1 MKIDALNLM
10 AFGPFTGHLLDFS
23 NGGYGLHLVY
33 GPNEA
38 GKSSALRA
46 LRSLLYGIDERSSD
60 GFLHPYTRMRI
71 GGALRSSDGEV
82 LEIVRRKGRINTL
95 RAADDREVVDQSVL
109 AGFLNNMGEDLFCT
123 MFGIGYDDLVAGGQE
138 IVSGGGDLGQLVFS
152 AGSGI
157 VRLRGIRDALH
168 AEAEGLYKPSGKN
181 PRVNEALSSLKE
193 TDRRLR
199 DTMLPGNRWVRMDK
213 EISDALAKRST
224 VESSL
229 RENETRRSHLA
240 RVREALP
247 LIARRREVL
256 EDLTARQGVALLPED
271 FSENRRSLV
280 AELDTARR
288 DARRAQEA
296 IESIGQEMKGLSP
309 SDAVIDNA
317 ALIESFHQQLGSQR
331 KAAADRVHLET
342 RRAALVSECR
352 EILKNLSG
360 NLSVDLAEDNTGA
373 LLLKQVERFR
383 ITKEQAAAIRRLSS
397 EYGQIAARIEA
408 DRDALPGLE
417 AEIGRLAEKHR
428 NLPAPANPEI
438 LDALQSVLEQAAET
452 ASLEKQA
459 ASRQRELDSQKTDLE
474 TRLNRLG
481 LSEKGAHDLETLPIP
496 SMESIQ
502 VFEERLDAANG
513 NIRELDKEKRENTER
528 IRDAETRIQAKEMTQ
543 SVCSEADLEAARI
556 RRNEGWR
563 LVRVQLDGA
572 AADDDALS
580 AYLSEVNDQPVLADA
595 FERDLE
601 KSDELADR
609 LRREAD
615 RVAEHARLHA
625 DREAARQ
632 RQAELDRE
640 YEQTEATR
648 TVLAAEWSRLWEP
661 AGIRPESPR
670 EMERWVRDAEAL
682 KADFSAFGRS
692 LREMDDMRRTIDAC
706 RKDLAERIRVFGK
719 RADPEAESL
728 GVLLARAKKSVD
740 DEKVL
745 AGRHEK
751 IGEELAARKKEMA
764 AARGRLEAGEAAL
777 ERWRTRWKAAAAPLG
792 LSADALPADA
802 DAVME
807 EIRSLLEKVRDVET
821 FEKRIRG
828 IDRDASDFA
837 EGVAR
842 LADAAAPDLAGRPPD
857 DIALQLHARLTRSR
871 EAKSRYNALEK
882 QLTAQKK
889 QFEAARKTA
898 SDRESRLAR
907 MCEEAG
913 CADYTL
919 LPEAERQSE
928 KRRELEA
935 EKQRI
940 EERLLGLSAG
950 ATVYEFVEAAGLVDP
965 DAIDPEIGRCD
976 EAIAALSAEKDY
988 LAETIGSLRNELS
1001 KMDGGGEA
1009 AELAQKR
1016 QEILGRLDPDA
1027 RRYARVRIA
1036 TRILD
1041 RAIERFREKNQG
1053 PLLRRA
1059 SELFSEITCGSFQ
1072 GVRAEFDGAGS
1083 PVIAG
1088 VRGNDGDL
1096 VYVPGMSDG
1105 TADQLYLAL
1114 RLAGLEMTIEKS
1126 GPMPFIVDDILIK
1139 FDDQRAA
1146 AALKILADLSL
1157 YTQVIFFTHHS
1168 HLVDLAKDHI
1178 PQQTIF
1184 HHLSGSAS

>member
-1 MKIDALNLM
+1 MKIDALHLM
-10 AFGPFTGHLLDFS
+10 AFGPFTGHVLDFS
-23 NGGYGLHLVY
+23 RDGFGFHLVY
-33 GPNEA
+33 GSNEA

-46 LRSLLYGIDERSSD
+46 LRALLYGIDERSPD
-60 GFLHPYTRMRI
+60 GFIHPYSRMRI
-71 GGALRSSDGEV
+71 GGTLRSADGEV

-95 RAADDREVVDQSVL
+95 RDADDREVVDESVL
-109 AGFLNNMGEDLFCT
+109 SGFLNNMGEDLFCT
-123 MFGIGYDDLVAGGQE
+123 MFGIGYDDLVAGGRE

-157 VRLRGIRDALH
+157 VRLRGVRDALH

-181 PRVNEALSSLKE
+181 PRINEALSSLKE

-199 DTMLPGNRWVRMDK
+199 DAMLPGNRWVRMDK
-213 EISDALAKRST
+213 ELRDALSKRST

-229 RENETRRSHLA
+229 RQSETRRSHLV
-240 RVREALP
+240 RVRDALP

-256 EDLTARQGVALLPED
+256 DDLAARRNAALLPQD

-288 DARRAQEA
+288 DARRAQAA
-296 IESIGQEMKGLSP
+296 IESIEKEMKGLSP

-317 ALIESFHQQLGSQR
+317 SLIESFHQQLGSQR
-331 KAAADRVHLET
+331 KAAADRLNLET
-342 RRAALVSECR
+342 RRASLVSECR
-352 EILKNLSG
+352 GILKNLLG
-360 NLSVDLAEDNTGA
+360 NLSGDLSETRAEA
-373 LLLKQVERFR
+373 LLPKEVERLR
-383 ITKEQAAAIRRLSS
+383 LTKEQTAAIRRLSS
-397 EYGQIAARIEA
+397 EYGQIAARIEN

-417 AEIGRLAEKHR
+417 AEIERLSEKQCG
-428 NLPAPANPEI
+428 LPEPVNPEA
-438 LDALQSVLEQAAET
+438 LDSLQSVLDHAAEC
-452 ASLEKQA
+452 APLEKQHA
-459 ASRQRELDSQKTDLE
+459 GRQRELDSRKKELE
-474 TRLNRLG
+474 NRLDRLG
-481 LSEKGAHDLETLPIP
+481 LSGKNAHDLDTLSIP
-496 SMESIQ
+496 SKEAIQ
-502 VFEERLDAANG
+502 AFEERLAETNAG
-513 NIRELDKEKRENTER
+513 VRELDREIKDNTER
-528 IRDAETRIQAKEMTQ
+528 IRDAETRIQAREMTQ
-543 SVCSEADLEAARI
+543 SVCSEADLAAARS

-580 AYLSEVNDQPVLADA
+580 AYLSEAEGQASLADA
-595 FERDLE
+595 FEQDLG
-601 KSDELADR
+601 KSDEVADR

-640 YEQTEATR
+640 YERA
-648 TVLAAEWSRLWEP
+648 LAERAALSDEWNRLWEP
-661 AGIRPESPR
+661 AGIRPETPR

-682 KADFSAFGRS
+682 KADLSAFARS
-692 LREMDDMRRTIDAC
+692 LRDLDEIRRTAAAC
-706 RKDLAERIRVFGK
+706 SNDLAKRMRALGK
-719 RADPEAESL
+719 PADPEAESL
-728 GVLLARAKKSVD
+728 GVLLARAKKIVD
-740 DEKVL
+740 DEKAL

-751 IGEELAARKKEMA
+751 IGEELAARKKELA
-764 AARGRLEAGEAAL
+764 AARKRLEAGEAAL
-777 ERWRTRWKAAAAPLG
+777 EHWRTRWQAAVGPLG
-792 LSADALPADA
+792 LSADALPAEA

-807 EIRSLLEKVRDVET
+807 EIRSLFEKVRDAET

-857 DIALQLHARLTRSR
+857 DVVLQLHARLTRSR

-882 QLTAQKK
+882 QLAAQKK
-889 QFEAARKTA
+889 QFEEARKTA
-898 SDRESRLAR
+898 ADREARLAR

-913 CADYTL
+913 CTDYTL

-940 EERLLGLSAG
+940 EDRLLELSAG
-950 ATVYEFVEAAGLVDP
+950 ATVDEFVEAAGQVDP
-965 DAIDPEIGRCD
+965 DGIEPEIGRCD
-976 EAIAALSAEKDY
+976 EAIASLSGEKDR

-1001 KMDGGGEA
+1001 GMDGGGEA

-1059 SELFSEITCGSFQ
+1059 SDLFAEITCGSFR
-1072 GVRAEFDGAGS
+1072 GVRAEFDGAGN

-1114 RLAGLEMTIEKS
+1114 RMAGLEMTIEKS
-1126 GPMPFIVDDILIK
+1126 GPMPFVVDDILIK

-1146 AALKILADLSL
+1146 AALKILANLSL
-1157 YTQVIFFTHHS
+1157 GTQVIFFTHHS
-1168 HLVDLAKDHI
+1168 HLVDLAKEHI
-1178 PQQTIF
+1178 PRQTIF
-1184 HHLSGSAS
+1184 HHLS

>member
-1 MKIDALNLM
+1 MKIDSLHLL
-10 AFGPFTGHLLDFS
+10 AFGPFTRHLLDFS
-23 NGGYGLHLVY
+23 NAGYGVHLVY

-38 GKSSALRA
+38 GKTSALRA
-46 LRSLLYGIDERSSD
+46 LRSLLYGIDERSPD
-60 GFLHPYTRMRI
+60 GFLHPYSRMRI

-95 RAADDREVVDQSVL
+95 RAADDREVVDESVL
-109 AGFLNNMGEDLFCT
+109 AGFLNNMGGDLFCT
-123 MFGIGYDDLVAGGQE
+123 MFGIGYDDLVAGGRE

-168 AEAEGLYKPSGKN
+168 NEAENLYKPSGKN
-181 PRVNEALSSLKE
+181 PRINEALSGLKDV
-193 TDRRLR
+193 DRRLR

-213 EISDALAKRST
+213 ELSDALAKRDS
-224 VESSL
+224 VVSSL
-229 RENETRRSHLA
+229 RENETRRSHLV

-256 EDLTARQGVALLPED
+256 EDLGARQSVALLPED
-271 FSENRRSLV
+271 FSENRRRLV

-296 IESIGQEMKGLSP
+296 IESIEKEMKGLSP

-331 KAAADRVHLET
+331 KAAADRVTLET
-342 RRAALVSECR
+342 RRAALASECR

-360 NLSVDLAEDNTGA
+360 NFFGDLAGNSTGE
-373 LLLKQVERFR
+373 LPLKEVEGLRLTR
-383 ITKEQAAAIRRLSS
+383 EQTAAIRRLSS
-397 EYGQIAARIEA
+397 EYGQIAARIEN

-417 AEIGRLAEKHR
+417 AEIGRLSEKHR
-428 NLPAPANPEI
+428 DLPAQADPEG
-438 LDALQSVLEQAAET
+438 LDALQSLLDHAAEC
-452 ASLEKQA
+452 APMEKQA
-459 ASRQRELDSQKTDLE
+459 TVRQRELDSRKMDLDN
-474 TRLNRLG
+474 RLNRLG
-481 LSEKGAHDLETLPIP
+481 LSEKGFQGLESFPLP
-496 SMESIQ
+496 SMEAIQ
-502 VFEERLDAANG
+502 IFEERLAEANG
-513 NIRELDKEKRENTER
+513 NIRELDKEKKENAER
-528 IRDAETRIQAKEMTQ
+528 IRDAQTRIQAGEMTQ
-543 SVCSEADLEAARI
+543 SVCSEADLDAARI

-563 LVRVQLDGA
+563 LVRGQLEGA

-580 AYLSEVNDQPVLADA
+580 AYLSEVDDQPVLADA

-601 KSDELADR
+601 NSDELADR

-615 RVAEHARLHA
+615 RVAMHARLYA
-625 DREAARQ
+625 DLEAARQ

-640 YEQTEATR
+640 YEQAEAAR
-648 TVLAAEWSRLWEP
+648 ADLAAQWSRLWEP

-682 KADFSAFGRS
+682 KADLSAFGRS
-692 LREMDDMRRTIDAC
+692 LRETDEMRRMVDAC
-706 RKDLAERIRVFGK
+706 RNDLGKRIRDLGK
-719 RADPEAESL
+719 SADPEAESL
-728 GVLLARAKKSVD
+728 GMLLARAKKIVD
-740 DEKVL
+740 YEKAL

-751 IGEELAARKKEMA
+751 IGEELAARKKDLA
-764 AARGRLEAGEAAL
+764 TARGRLAAGEAAL
-777 ERWRTRWKAAAAPLG
+777 ERWRDNWKTAVAPLG
-792 LSADALPADA
+792 LSADALPVEA

-807 EIRSLLEKVRDVET
+807 ETRSLFEKLRDAET

-837 EGVAR
+837 GGVAR
-842 LADAAAPDLAGRPPD
+842 LADAAAPDLAGRPSD

-871 EAKSRYNALEK
+871 EAKSRYSALEK
-882 QLTAQKK
+882 QLTAEKK
-889 QFEAARKTA
+889 QFEEARKNA
-898 SDRESRLAR
+898 ADREARLGR

-919 LPEAERQSE
+919 LPEAERRSE
-928 KRRELEA
+928 KRRKLEA

-940 EERLLGLSAG
+940 EEHLLGLSAG
-950 ATVYEFVEAAGLVDP
+950 ATVEEFIKAAGLVDP
-965 DAIDPEIGRCD
+965 DGIDPEIGRCD
-976 EAIAALSAEKDY
+976 EAIVSLSAEKDQ

-1009 AELAQKR
+1009 AELAQRR

-1059 SELFSEITCGSFQ
+1059 SELFSVITCGSFQ
-1072 GVRAEFDGAGS
+1072 GVRAEFDGAGN

-1088 VRGNDGDL
+1088 VRGNDGEL

-1146 AALKILADLSL
+1146 ATLKILAELSAG
-1157 YTQVIFFTHHS
+1157 TQVIFFTHHR
-1168 HLVDLAKDHI
+1168 HLVDLSKERI

-1184 HHLSGSAS
+1184 HRLS